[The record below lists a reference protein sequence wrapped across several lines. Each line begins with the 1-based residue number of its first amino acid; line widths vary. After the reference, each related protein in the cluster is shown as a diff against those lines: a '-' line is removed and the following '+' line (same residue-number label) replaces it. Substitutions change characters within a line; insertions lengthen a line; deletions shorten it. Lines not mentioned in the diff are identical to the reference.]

1 MDELQAQ
8 LDADVAGPGLEAGDG
23 PLWTGT
29 LEGRGGVTVSFFGP
43 AWGLQNHAQCE
54 ELSASGGKRKGSS
67 GGSGFALRRL
77 ARRPTLSPGASAS
90 HRSLF
95 LQVLVR
101 LLSQRG
107 ASLTRLPRTL
117 ATLYHA
123 TTAKLTL
130 YPGYRRSI
138 LLEVV
143 TRYEMY

>member
-1 MDELQAQ
+1 MQTL
-8 LDADVAGPGLEAGDG
+8 LDLKPETGHRDFGRALWRAGGRHGVFLLPGLGA
-23 PLWTGT
+23 P
-29 LEGRGGVTVSFFGP
+29 
-43 AWGLQNHAQCE
+43 NHAKCE
-54 ELSASGGKRKGSS
+54 ELSAIGGKRKGFS
-67 GGSGFALRRL
+67 GSGHALSRLRL
-77 ARRPTLSPGASAS
+77 ARLPALSASAS

-95 LQVLVR
+95 LQVLVQ

>member
-1 MDELQAQ
+1 M
-8 LDADVAGPGLEAGDG
+8 
-23 PLWTGT
+23 
-29 LEGRGGVTVSFFGP
+29 SFFGP

-54 ELSASGGKRKGSS
+54 ELSASGGKRRGSS
-67 GGSGFALRRL
+67 GSGFALRRL
-77 ARRPTLSPGASAS
+77 ARRPALSASAS

-95 LQVLVR
+95 LQVLVQ

-123 TTAKLTL
+123 TTLLSSPYIPDTDAV
-130 YPGYRRSI
+130 SE

-143 TRYEMY
+143 TRMRCIDA

>member
-8 LDADVAGPGLEAGDG
+8 LDADVAGLEAGDG
-23 PLWTGT
+23 PLSSWTGT
-29 LEGRGGVTVSFFGP
+29 FGGPGGVTVSFFGP

-95 LQVLVR
+95 LQVLVQ

-107 ASLTRLPRTL
+107 ASHE
-117 ATLYHA
+117 AA
-123 TTAKLTL
+123 
-130 YPGYRRSI
+130 
-138 LLEVV
+138 
-143 TRYEMY
+143 

>member
-1 MDELQAQ
+1 MI
-8 LDADVAGPGLEAGDG
+8 
-23 PLWTGT
+23 T
-29 LEGRGGVTVSFFGP
+29 LECSENKIGGREGEDILLAYRHFGGPGGVTVSFFGP

-77 ARRPTLSPGASAS
+77 ARRPAPGLSHGASAS

-95 LQVLVR
+95 LQVLVQ

>member
-1 MDELQAQ
+1 MDGHFG
-8 LDADVAGPGLEAGDG
+8 GP
-23 PLWTGT
+23 
-29 LEGRGGVTVSFFGP
+29 GGVTVSFFGP

-67 GGSGFALRRL
+67 GSGFKFALRRL
-77 ARRPTLSPGASAS
+77 ARRPALSASAS

-95 LQVLVR
+95 LQVLVQ

-123 TTAKLTL
+123 TTLLSSPYIPDTDAV
-130 YPGYRRSI
+130 SE

-143 TRYEMY
+143 TRMRCIDA

>member
-1 MDELQAQ
+1 MSRIISA
-8 LDADVAGPGLEAGDG
+8 
-23 PLWTGT
+23 
-29 LEGRGGVTVSFFGP
+29 
-43 AWGLQNHAQCE
+43 
-54 ELSASGGKRKGSS
+54 LSH
-67 GGSGFALRRL
+67 
-77 ARRPTLSPGASAS
+77 GASAS

-95 LQVLVR
+95 LQVLVQ

>member
-1 MDELQAQ
+1 MPVAAKGRVLA
-8 LDADVAGPGLEAGDG
+8 AGPGS
-23 PLWTGT
+23 
-29 LEGRGGVTVSFFGP
+29 R
-43 AWGLQNHAQCE
+43 
-54 ELSASGGKRKGSS
+54 SGGWLA
-67 GGSGFALRRL
+67 AL
-77 ARRPTLSPGASAS
+77 PLSHGASAS

-95 LQVLVR
+95 LQVLVQ

>member
-8 LDADVAGPGLEAGDG
+8 LDADVAGLEAGDG
-23 PLWTGT
+23 PLSSWTGT
-29 LEGRGGVTVSFFGP
+29 FGGPGGVTVSFFGP

-123 TTAKLTL
+123 TT
-130 YPGYRRSI
+130 
-138 LLEVV
+138 LLSSPYIPDTDAVSFS
-143 TRYEMY
+143 R

>member
-1 MDELQAQ
+1 MDGHFG
-8 LDADVAGPGLEAGDG
+8 GP
-23 PLWTGT
+23 
-29 LEGRGGVTVSFFGP
+29 GGVTVSFFGP

-67 GGSGFALRRL
+67 GSGFALRLRL
-77 ARRPTLSPGASAS
+77 RRLPVARRPALSASAS

-95 LQVLVR
+95 LQVLVQ

>member
-8 LDADVAGPGLEAGDG
+8 LDADAAGLEAGDG
-23 PLWTGT
+23 PLSSWTGT
-29 LEGRGGVTVSFFGP
+29 FGGPGGVTVSFFGP

-67 GGSGFALRRL
+67 GSESGFALRRL
-77 ARRPTLSPGASAS
+77 ARRPALSASAS

>member
-29 LEGRGGVTVSFFGP
+29 FGGPGGVTVAFFGP

-67 GGSGFALRRL
+67 GSGFALRRL
-77 ARRPTLSPGASAS
+77 ARRPALSASAS

-95 LQVLVR
+95 LQDLVQ

-107 ASLTRLPRTL
+107 RLSRGCLGP
-117 ATLYHA
+117 A
-123 TTAKLTL
+123 TTLLSSPYIPDTDAV
-130 YPGYRRSI
+130 SE

-143 TRYEMY
+143 TRMRCIDA